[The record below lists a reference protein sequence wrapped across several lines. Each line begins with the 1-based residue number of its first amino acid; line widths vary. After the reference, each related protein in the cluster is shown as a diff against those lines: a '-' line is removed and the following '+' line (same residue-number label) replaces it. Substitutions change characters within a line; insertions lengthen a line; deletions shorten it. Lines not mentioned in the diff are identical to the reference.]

1 MGSVLES
8 SVFFGG
14 ADEIDGTEIIEV
26 GNYEADIDQA
36 LRMGYG
42 WKKKAIGVIG

>member
-14 ADEIDGTEIIEV
+14 ADEIDGAEIIEV
-26 GNYEADIDQA
+26 GNYEADIDLA
-36 LRMGYG
+36 LKHG
-42 WKKKAIGVIG
+42 